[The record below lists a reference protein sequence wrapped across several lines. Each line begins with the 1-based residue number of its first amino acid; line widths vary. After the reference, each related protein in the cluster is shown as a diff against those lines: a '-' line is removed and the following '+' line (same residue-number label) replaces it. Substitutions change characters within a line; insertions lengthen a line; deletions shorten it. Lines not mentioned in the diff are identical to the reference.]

1 MAICCNLSRHEGC
14 ERMSEGCKLQ
24 GCILDR
30 KTVPEHPMVFW
41 NHVGEQMSSD
51 PKIRQICRGKE
62 ETPQKR
68 KLDCNKV
75 FLIRFYCKNITYY
88 IKVHLLTFNRRY
100 RLYSSKRFNRQQRK
114 SRWSG
119 FVQSQTPYKTMDSSI
134 AISVL
139 RWCRHTSWEH
149 AEVWRDIDS
158 EKPSFISRPLLLP
171 AFYIES
177 YSSWLRWMERCE
189 SPSW

>member
-1 MAICCNLSRHEGC
+1 MIMLKIYQTQYQDLFKWIVDFIDDVKIPDNYTSCYYLSDIEEKYCDYNPVRTHSECFEAANFFNASMAICCNLSRHEGC

-68 KLDCNKV
+68 KLDCNKS
-75 FLIRFYCKNITYY
+75 FFIRFLVPQNYCQTILLVLLKY
-88 IKVHLLTFNRRY
+88 IF
-100 RLYSSKRFNRQQRK
+100 
-114 SRWSG
+114 
-119 FVQSQTPYKTMDSSI
+119 
-134 AISVL
+134 
-139 RWCRHTSWEH
+139 
-149 AEVWRDIDS
+149 DIQ
-158 EKPSFISRPLLLP
+158 P
-171 AFYIES
+171 
-177 YSSWLRWMERCE
+177 
-189 SPSW
+189 